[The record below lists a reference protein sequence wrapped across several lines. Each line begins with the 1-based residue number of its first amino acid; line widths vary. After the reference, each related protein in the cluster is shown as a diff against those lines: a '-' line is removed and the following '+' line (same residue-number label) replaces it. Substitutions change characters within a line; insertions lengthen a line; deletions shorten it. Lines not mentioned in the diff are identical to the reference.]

1 MAARERSNPGR
12 YARRRLKARS
22 RDGAGAELARL
33 EERLASGEAV
43 VAGVLSGTSGD
54 GIDVVLARLS
64 AGFEPAAP
72 EVLAF
77 ETAPFPPSV
86 AGRVRSALDGE
97 HLGLRQAAL
106 LSRDLGRAFGE
117 AVRALAQA
125 RGLIPELVGSH
136 GQTVYHHDGGEPSGA
151 ATLQLGDGDFV
162 CEAAGCA
169 VVSDFRQRD
178 IACGGEGAPVSA
190 LADDL
195 IFAAVPRPALI
206 LNLGGMANLTC
217 LSAPG
222 EGQLLSFDT
231 GPAGAFLDGLARRFL
246 GRAFDPDGA
255 TALLGAPSE
264 ELIQLWLGHEF
275 LSRPPPKSTGR
286 DTFGE
291 PWVDAAIEQA
301 RARRV
306 LESDRAPQNLFAS
319 AADFVARAAIRAA
332 TDFAPRGAT
341 WLVACGGGV
350 SHRRVLQT
358 LSARSPWPVASSE
371 DFGVHPHAREALVFA
386 VLAARC
392 IAGIPVTS
400 PSATGARAGRRLGKI
415 SLPSL

>member
-1 MAARERSNPGR
+1 MAARERSNPCR
-12 YARRRLKARS
+12 YARRSVEAGSKS
-22 RDGAGAELARL
+22 GAGEELSRLRERL
-33 EERLASGEAV
+33 ESGEAV

-54 GIDVVLARLS
+54 GIDVVLARLC
-64 AGFEPAAP
+64 AGFRPAAP

-77 ETAPFPPSV
+77 ETIPFPPAV

-97 HLGLRQAAL
+97 HLGLRPAAL

-117 AVRALAQA
+117 AVRSVARS
-125 RGLIPELVGSH
+125 RGLSPELVGSH

-162 CEAAGCA
+162 SEAAGCT

-178 IACGGEGAPVSA
+178 IAAGGEGAPVSA

-195 IFAAVPRPALI
+195 IFAAVPRPALV

-217 LSAPG
+217 LPADG
-222 EGQLLSFDT
+222 AGDLRSFDT

-246 GRAFDPDGA
+246 GRAFDPDGS
-255 TALLGAPSE
+255 TALLGTPSE
-264 ELIQLWLGHEF
+264 ELIELWLGHEF
-275 LSRPPPKSTGR
+275 LARPPPKSTGR

-291 PWVDAAIEQA
+291 IWVDGAIEEA
-301 RARRV
+301 RSRRV
-306 LESDRAPQNLFAS
+306 LESDRAPQDLFAS
-319 AADFVARAAIRAA
+319 AADFVARAAIQGAVA
-332 TDFAPRGAT
+332 FAPRGAT

-350 SHRRVLQT
+350 GHRRILQT

-400 PSATGARAGRRLGKI
+400 PSATGARPGRRLGKI
-415 SLPSL
+415 SLASL